1 MGFFI
6 FHVLLTQGIQLKK
19 ISVLF
24 LMMITMSCKSLT
36 SGQDQPVNLI
46 DSQNHIY
53 VTTCSG
59 MAETLG
65 SCHQKAQ
72 KTCDN
77 GYSLLEEKI
86 DNSGVHRSI
95 KFQCK
100 N

>member
-1 MGFFI
+1 
-6 FHVLLTQGIQLKK
+6 
-19 ISVLF
+19 
-24 LMMITMSCKSLT
+24 MITLSCKSLT
-36 SGQDQPVNLI
+36 SGQDQPINLI
-46 DSQNHIY
+46 DSQNYIY

-72 KTCDN
+72 KTCDK

-86 DNSGVHRSI
+86 DSSGVHRSI

-100 N
+100 H

>member
-1 MGFFI
+1 
-6 FHVLLTQGIQLKK
+6 V
-19 ISVLF
+19 
-24 LMMITMSCKSLT
+24 MITLSCKSLT
-36 SGQDQPVNLI
+36 SGQDQPINLI
-46 DSQNHIY
+46 DSQNYIY

-72 KTCDN
+72 KTCDK

-86 DNSGVHRSI
+86 DSSGVHRSI

-100 N
+100 H

>member
-1 MGFFI
+1 MN
-6 FHVLLTQGIQLKK
+6 
-19 ISVLF
+19 
-24 LMMITMSCKSLT
+24 
-36 SGQDQPVNLI
+36 GQDQPVNLI

-53 VTTCSG
+53 KTTCSG
-59 MAETLG
+59 MAETMG

-77 GYSLLEEKI
+77 GYRLIEEKI
-86 DNSGVHRSI
+86 DGSGVHRQI